1 MSYDDFMQG
10 KPFAV
15 FGLGYDL
22 KYNSFNE
29 RVEVQPKAG
38 DKLTNVLEPHSY
50 ILFDSQK
57 MQFTCKLLAFG
68 VRQVVTVSLSVCE
81 LKE

>member
-1 MSYDDFMQG
+1 MTYDEFMQG

-15 FGLGYDL
+15 FGLHYDL

-29 RVEVQPKAG
+29 RVDVQPKAG
-38 DKLTNVLEPHSY
+38 DTLTNVTKPHSY
-50 ILFDSQK
+50 VLFDQHR
-57 MQFTCKLLAFG
+57 MQFTCSLLVFG
-68 VRQVVTVSLSVCE
+68 IRQVITIPLSVCE